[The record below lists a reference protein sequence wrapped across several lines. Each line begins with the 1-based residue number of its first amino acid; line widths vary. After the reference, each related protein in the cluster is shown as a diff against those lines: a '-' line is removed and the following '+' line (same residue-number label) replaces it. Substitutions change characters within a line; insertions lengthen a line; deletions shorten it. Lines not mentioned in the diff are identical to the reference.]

1 MSAIQKVS
9 GTLTM
14 GPTKQDNRVDTVY
27 EYIRVGSAYLER
39 VKIPGV
45 LNSLLRNGAPCTL
58 WVATFKT
65 PSPFF
70 YSTEIRVVY
79 AVEIGGIVHKAIKE
93 VSRGWTSG
101 KWITVAMLAMVGLFT
116 ILLYIGILFWIN
128 AIRLSFVE
136 LPLDEMRREPA

>member
-79 AVEIGGIVHKAIKE
+79 AVEIGGVVHKAIKE

-101 KWITVAMLAMVGLFT
+101 KWITVAMLAMIGLFT
-116 ILLYIGILFWIN
+116 MLLYIGILFWIN

>member
-14 GPTKQDNRVDTVY
+14 GPAKQDNKVDTVY

-79 AVEIGGIVHKAIKE
+79 AVELNGIVHKAIKE
-93 VSRGWTSG
+93 VERSWTSG
-101 KWITVAMLAMVGLFT
+101 KWVAVASLAMIGLFT
-116 ILLYIGILFWIN
+116 ILLYIGVLFWIN

-136 LPLDEMRREPA
+136 LPLEDMRREPV

>member
-39 VKIPGV
+39 VKIPGI

-79 AVEIGGIVHKAIKE
+79 AVEIGGVVHKAIKE

-101 KWITVAMLAMVGLFT
+101 KWITVAMLAMIGLFT
-116 ILLYIGILFWIN
+116 MLLYIGILFWIN

>member
-1 MSAIQKVS
+1 MSSIQKVS

-79 AVEIGGIVHKAIKE
+79 AVEIGGVVHKAIKE

-101 KWITVAMLAMVGLFT
+101 KWLTVAMLAMVGLFT
-116 ILLYIGILFWIN
+116 MLLYIGILFWIN

>member
-1 MSAIQKVS
+1 MSAIQKIT

-14 GPTKQDNRVDTVY
+14 GPAKQDNKVDTIY

-45 LNSLLRNGAPCTL
+45 LNSLLRNGTPCTL

-79 AVEIGGIVHKAIKE
+79 AVEIDGIVHKAIKE
-93 VSRGWTSG
+93 VSRGRTSG
-101 KWITVAMLAMVGLFT
+101 KWITVAMLAMIGLFT
-116 ILLYIGILFWIN
+116 ILLYIGVLFWIN

-136 LPLDEMRREPA
+136 LPLEDMRREPV

>member
-1 MSAIQKVS
+1 MSAIQKIT

-14 GPTKQDNRVDTVY
+14 GPAKQDNKVDTIY

-45 LNSLLRNGAPCTL
+45 LNSLLRNGTPCTL

-79 AVEIGGIVHKAIKE
+79 AVEIDGIVHKAIKE

-101 KWITVAMLAMVGLFT
+101 KWITVAMLAMIGLFT
-116 ILLYIGILFWIN
+116 ILLYIGVLFWIN
-128 AIRLSFVE
+128 AIRLSFVD

>member
-1 MSAIQKVS
+1 MGAIQKVS

-39 VKIPGV
+39 VKIPGI

-79 AVEIGGIVHKAIKE
+79 AVEAGGIVHKAIEE
-93 VSRGWTSG
+93 VRRGWNSG
-101 KWITVAMLAMVGLFT
+101 KLITIAMLIMIGLFT
-116 ILLYIGILFWIN
+116 IILYIGILFWIN
-128 AIRLSFVE
+128 AIRLAFVE

>member
-1 MSAIQKVS
+1 MSAVQKLS
-9 GTLTM
+9 GTLIV
-14 GPTKQDNRVDTVY
+14 GPTKQDNRADTVY
-27 EYIRVGSAYLER
+27 EYIRVGGAYLER

-45 LNSLLRNGAPCTL
+45 LNSLLRDGAPCTL
-58 WVATFKT
+58 WVATIKT

-79 AVEIGGIVHKAIKE
+79 AVESGGIVHKAVKE

-101 KWITVAMLAMVGLFT
+101 KWLSVAMLTMVGFAT
-116 ILLYIGILFWIN
+116 ILLYIGVLFWIN
-128 AIRLSFVE
+128 AVRLSFVE

>member
-1 MSAIQKVS
+1 MSAIQKIT

-14 GPTKQDNRVDTVY
+14 GPAKQDNKVDTIY
-27 EYIRVGSAYLER
+27 EYIRVGGAYLER
-39 VKIPGV
+39 VKIPGI
-45 LNSLLRNGAPCTL
+45 LNSLLRNGTPCTL

-79 AVEIGGIVHKAIKE
+79 AVELNGIVHKAIKE
-93 VSRGWTSG
+93 VERGWTSG
-101 KWITVAMLAMVGLFT
+101 KWVAVASLAMIGLFT
-116 ILLYIGILFWIN
+116 ILLYIGVLFWIN

-136 LPLDEMRREPA
+136 LPLEDMRREPV

>member
-1 MSAIQKVS
+1 MRCAFRMKPRNTSISTSRSNSAPDFWRRFHA
-9 GTLTM
+9 TT
-14 GPTKQDNRVDTVY
+14 
-27 EYIRVGSAYLER
+27 A
-39 VKIPGV
+39 GV

-79 AVEIGGIVHKAIKE
+79 AVEIDGVVHKAIHKAIKE
-93 VSRGWTSG
+93 VARGWTSG
-101 KWITVAMLAMVGLFT
+101 KWITVAMLAMIGLFT

>member
-1 MSAIQKVS
+1 MSAIQKIT

-14 GPTKQDNRVDTVY
+14 GPAKQDNKVDTIY

-39 VKIPGV
+39 VNIPGI
-45 LNSLLRNGAPCTL
+45 LNSLLRNGTPCTL

-79 AVEIGGIVHKAIKE
+79 AVELNGIVHKAIKE
-93 VSRGWTSG
+93 VERGWTSG
-101 KWITVAMLAMVGLFT
+101 KWVAVASLAMIGLFT
-116 ILLYIGILFWIN
+116 ILLYIGVLFWIN

-136 LPLDEMRREPA
+136 LPLEDMRREPV

>member
-39 VKIPGV
+39 VKIPGI

-79 AVEIGGIVHKAIKE
+79 AVEIGGVVHKAIKE

-136 LPLDEMRREPA
+136 LPIDEMRREPA

>member
-14 GPTKQDNRVDTVY
+14 GPTKQDNRVDTIY

-39 VKIPGV
+39 VKIPGT

-79 AVEIGGIVHKAIKE
+79 ALEIGGVVHKAIKE

-101 KWITVAMLAMVGLFT
+101 KWLTVAMLAMVGLFT
-116 ILLYIGILFWIN
+116 MLLYIGILFWIN

>member
-14 GPTKQDNRVDTVY
+14 GPIKQDNRVDTVY
-27 EYIRVGSAYLER
+27 EYIRVGGAYLER
-39 VKIPGV
+39 VKIPGI

-79 AVEIGGIVHKAIKE
+79 AVEIGGVVHKAIKE

-101 KWITVAMLAMVGLFT
+101 KWITVAMLAMIGLFT

-136 LPLDEMRREPA
+136 LPLDKMRREPA

>member
-39 VKIPGV
+39 VKIPGI

-79 AVEIGGIVHKAIKE
+79 AVEIGGVVHKAIKE

-101 KWITVAMLAMVGLFT
+101 KWLTVAMLAMVGLFT
-116 ILLYIGILFWIN
+116 MLLYIGVLFWIN

>member
-14 GPTKQDNRVDTVY
+14 GPTKQDNRVDTIY

-39 VKIPGV
+39 VKIPGI

-79 AVEIGGIVHKAIKE
+79 AVEIGGVVLKAIKE

-101 KWITVAMLAMVGLFT
+101 KWLTVAMLAMIGLFT
-116 ILLYIGILFWIN
+116 MLLYIGILFWIN

-136 LPLDEMRREPA
+136 LPLDEMRREPV